1 MLFKKNK
8 STIAEID
15 GGFEFMTPKERD
27 EYWMKKYGM
36 TFEQWQKENPPMTD
50 EERKKDI
57 ENNLYYLDKK
67 GKKIFPHR
75 KN

>member
-1 MLFKKNK
+1 MFYKQKNA
-8 STIAEID
+8 TAEID
-15 GGFEFMTPKERD
+15 GGYEFMTPQERD
-27 EYWMKKYGM
+27 EYWIEKYGLP
-36 TFEQWQKENPPMTD
+36 FDQWQKENPPMTD

-57 ENNLYYLDKK
+57 ELNSYYLDKK